1 MKSNHHRLRYLC
13 RPGYYDTRYYTAT
26 KKQWLPVPDCGHSF
40 YVHSGCAKP
49 FFEMQFLHEISHLPQ
64 HSRKQSLCWRFLHKT
79 GLELVKVK
87 HTMQCKLLDYVGII
101 CQYIHPFHRSAQKAI
116 YLISARVALA
126 ANLKRRE
133 MESAT
138 LLKHN
143 FQA

>member
-1 MKSNHHRLRYLC
+1 
-13 RPGYYDTRYYTAT
+13 
-26 KKQWLPVPDCGHSF
+26 
-40 YVHSGCAKP
+40 VHSGCAKP